1 MTTHLPSE
9 GLQPFGQP
17 ARFVREEKIVYTT
30 IMDDQQ
36 RRIVIKIGT
45 SVLTANSV
53 SLNRDIMR
61 QVVAQ
66 ILTLREAGWG
76 VVLVTS
82 GAVAAGREMV
92 KAPASSDQ
100 TVRRQVFAA
109 IGQAR
114 LMHEYELLFQEHGV
128 HVGQALLTRDDF
140 IDRRRYENALHTLTG
155 LLKLGAVPILN
166 ENDVVSVHEL
176 SFGDNDIL
184 AANTAVA
191 LEASTLL
198 LLTNQAGLMTRDP
211 KRHQDATRIP
221 FVEDVE
227 ATLLDLCT
235 NSTSE
240 LGAGGMLSKVK
251 AAQLATSA
259 GVDVWIANGLR
270 PENIAAIIAG
280 DDLGT
285 KFLAKKRTLTS
296 RERWILCAKHSN
308 AAIVIDRGAAAALK
322 KRKSLLMV
330 GVRRIVGSFDARD
343 IVEVLN
349 EQDETIAFGV
359 VDYGA
364 STLNQALADPKRIE
378 REVIHANNL
387 RTV

>member
-1 MTTHLPSE
+1 
-9 GLQPFGQP
+9 
-17 ARFVREEKIVYTT
+17 
-30 IMDDQQ
+30 MDDQQ

-45 SVLTANSV
+45 NVLTANSV

-61 QVVAQ
+61 QVVAE

-92 KAPASSDQ
+92 KASASSDQ

-191 LEASTLL
+191 IEASTLL

-227 ATLLDLCT
+227 GTLLDLCT

-285 KFLAKKRTLTS
+285 KFLAKKRKLTT
-296 RERWILCAKHSN
+296 RERWILCARHSN

-330 GVRRIVGSFDARD
+330 GVRRIVGSFDAQD